1 MDKHIPC
8 SEYDYFEI
16 ACTYSLEVKLLLTN
30 GETILG
36 IAKGLSI
43 ERKNGIATEW
53 LTLTGEDNKIQL
65 TQIQKLTAITKN
77 PHFDQ
82 VQLHPPS

>member
-1 MDKHIPC
+1 MGKHIPC

-16 ACTYSLEVKLLLTN
+16 ACTYSLEVKLLLIN
-30 GETILG
+30 GETISG
-36 IAKGLSI
+36 TAKGLNI
-43 ERKNGIATEW
+43 ERNKGVATEW
-53 LTLTGEDNKIQL
+53 LTLTDPDNKIEL

-77 PHFDQ
+77 PHFNQ